1 VTIKFILSLSR
12 RSSFDQRTRSH
23 MSGDATNQDLRLLC
37 GTTRLKTHESGIVPK
52 YYLVCRRSSVTRLPS
67 EFLKVTL
74 AALLLSCF
82 ARIVSAQQP
91 APPQALVTLSE
102 PVPATLYPE
111 AICAHCIVPE
121 WDLSYLVHREFDKD
135 PAMVTMYD
143 RNGKKALEARI
154 VLQDAA
160 RVSLLTAGA
169 THAGGILVAGGAI
182 FTDGSNQ
189 RFIAKTDPAGRTVQ
203 SVHMGRFTTHHVCE
217 VPDGT
222 VWALGFNMDTHD
234 SPDAGKNVLRH
245 YSFEKGLLGTF
256 VSLVSISKSP
266 ESYLAIGSYLRCGKD
281 RVSVYLGG
289 PTAQYIEVD
298 ASTEKFTS
306 WSVDTSSAVGPKT
319 QGFAVTDEGK
329 IFVAFADDPGP
340 NGERKHGLYELKAT
354 PSSSIATL
362 EFVDGTVTAFDSY
375 ATEPDGTFLRLWGA
389 DGNSLVVSR
398 KGEQWGL
405 SWAKVLTASM
415 VPE

>member
-1 VTIKFILSLSR
+1 
-12 RSSFDQRTRSH
+12 
-23 MSGDATNQDLRLLC
+23 M
-37 GTTRLKTHESGIVPK
+37 
-52 YYLVCRRSSVTRLPS
+52 RLPS
-67 EFLKVTL
+67 VFLKVTL
-74 AALLLSCF
+74 AAVLLSCF
-82 ARIVSAQQP
+82 VRIVSAQQP
-91 APPQALVTLSE
+91 ASPQTVVTLSE
-102 PVPATLYPE
+102 PLPATLYPE
-111 AICAHCIVPE
+111 AICAHCIVAE
-121 WDLSYLVHREFDKD
+121 WDRSYLVHREFDKD
-135 PAMVTMYD
+135 PAMVTIYD
-143 RNGKKALEARI
+143 RNGKKVLEARV

-217 VPDGT
+217 APDGT
-222 VWALGFNMDTHD
+222 VWALGFDMDMHD

-245 YSFEKGLLGTF
+245 YSFEKGLLGAF

-266 ESYLAIGSYLRCGKD
+266 DSYLAIGSYLRCGKD

-289 PTAQYIEVD
+289 PTAQYVEVD
-298 ASTEKFTS
+298 ASTEKLTS
-306 WSVDTSSAVGPKT
+306 WSVDTSSAVGSKT
-319 QGFAVTDEGK
+319 HGFAVTDAGK
-329 IFVAFADDPGP
+329 IFVAFANDPAP
-340 NGERKHGLYELKAT
+340 NGERKHGLYELKAM
-354 PSSSIATL
+354 PGSPIATL
-362 EFVDGTVTAFDSY
+362 ALVDGTVTAFDSY

-398 KGEQWGL
+398 KGEHWGL

-415 VPE
+415 APE